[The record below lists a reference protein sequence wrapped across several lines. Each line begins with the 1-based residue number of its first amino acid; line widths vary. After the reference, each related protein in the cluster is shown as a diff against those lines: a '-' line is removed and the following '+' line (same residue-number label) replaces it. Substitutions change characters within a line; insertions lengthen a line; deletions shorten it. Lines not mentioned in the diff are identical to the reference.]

1 MGAMVL
7 ERDGGAAV
15 DAGDGVTLSAETK
28 PDWLSFD
35 ASTGVLSG
43 TPTNDDVGEYSVV
56 LRATDASG
64 AFEEQR
70 FTLTVSNVND
80 AMPEIIG
87 SNKRDILIGSRDAE
101 KFYGEAGGD
110 TILGRGG
117 NDEIYGGS
125 GRDTLRGGSGDDVLD
140 GGDGHDTLQG
150 GAGSDFLFGGAGR
163 DELKGNAGADTLE
176 GGLGRDFLYAGV
188 DNDVDTFVF
197 RHLEDSGRGRNSDQ
211 IFQFDS
217 GEDKIDLQF
226 IDANTLLVGDQSFE
240 FSEGR
245 AAHSIWVTDS
255 KRDLLVRG
263 DVDGDARHDFEIV
276 LNNLSDISE
285 YDFIL

>member
-1 MGAMVL
+1 M
-7 ERDGGAAV
+7 
-15 DAGDGVTLSAETK
+15 
-28 PDWLSFD
+28 LSF
-35 ASTGVLSG
+35 L
-43 TPTNDDVGEYSVV
+43 
-56 LRATDASG
+56 LR
-64 AFEEQR
+64 
-70 FTLTVSNVND
+70 V
-80 AMPEIIG
+80 
-87 SNKRDILIGSRDAE
+87 
-101 KFYGEAGGD
+101 
-110 TILGRGG
+110 
-117 NDEIYGGS
+117 
-125 GRDTLRGGSGDDVLD
+125 
-140 GGDGHDTLQG
+140 
-150 GAGSDFLFGGAGR
+150 GAGR
-163 DELKGNAGADTLE
+163 DELKGNKGADTLE

-197 RHLEDSGRGRNSDQ
+197 RDLEDSGRGRNSDQ

-245 AAHSIWVTDS
+245 AAHSIWVKET